1 MRSAALSLGVLL
13 ATFAGPFIG
22 HAAAAE
28 PAALAGVYECRGV
41 GADGKQYRGAVV
53 IEPDGS
59 RFLLQWYISAEL
71 TAVGLGIREGNML
84 AVSFFG
90 ADAGGV
96 VLYRIDGERLVG
108 HWSAPLTDG
117 QVFEETLTRMGDV
130 PPSAP
135 SNPANPPK
143 APSAPEN
150 PSTAPPRPRPSKTPP
165 FGSSRPVT
173 WSPNTSPDSN
183 R

>member
-1 MRSAALSLGVLL
+1 MGSAALFLGVFL
-13 ATFAGPFIG
+13 AMLVGPLVG
-22 HAAAAE
+22 RTAAMQAAAE

-59 RFLLQWYISAEL
+59 RFLLQWYMSAEL
-71 TAVGLGIREGNML
+71 TAVGLGIREDNML

-96 VLYRIDGERLVG
+96 VLYRIDGQRLVG
-108 HWSAPLTDG
+108 HWSAPLANG
-117 QVFEETLTRMGDV
+117 QIFEETLTRMAEP
-130 PPSAP
+130 PPSP
-135 SNPANPPK
+135 
-143 APSAPEN
+143 
-150 PSTAPPRPRPSKTPP
+150 PSTSPSRPRPSNSRP
-165 FGSSRPVT
+165 FGSSRPVRWVQET
-173 WSPNTSPDSN
+173 GPDSY